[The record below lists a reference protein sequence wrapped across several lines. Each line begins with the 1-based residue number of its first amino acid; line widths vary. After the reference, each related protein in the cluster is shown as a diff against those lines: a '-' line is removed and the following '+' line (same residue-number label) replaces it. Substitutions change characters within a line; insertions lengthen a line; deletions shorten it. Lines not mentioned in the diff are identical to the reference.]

1 MGLTAPEIWNSDE
14 HLSYGK
20 ISATTEYDFQVF
32 VMPIG
37 DTVTDIANYYFGLL
51 LTFVI
56 EVNPK
61 FQL

>member
-1 MGLTAPEIWNSDE
+1 MSIY
-14 HLSYGK
+14 HGK
-20 ISATTEYDFQVF
+20 VSATTKYDFQVF